1 MIAMIKLCLEGLKE
15 KKGRTTLVS
24 LSIAIGVFSIL
35 IISIISDNGIILI
48 NDELDSLGISGVSI
62 SRPTAEFSEQF
73 TNDELEKI
81 KQIEYVE
88 NATPIVTSYG
98 YLKNDENNKS
108 LVCGIDENA
117 KSVISLEVVSG
128 QKINK
133 TDIISNNKVCLID
146 QDTAEKMFSNKM
158 ALGKKINVFIG
169 GSSEEYTVIGLVEA
183 SSSILQTS
191 VGDLLPT
198 IIYVP
203 YTTLQYQLGTTKIE
217 QIAVNFTSN
226 SNTDFYINRLENI
239 LNDKDLY
246 ASKLQIEDLNKQ
258 RDSLNGILNIVST
271 VMKLIGVVSLIVS
284 GLGIMTIMLV
294 SVSEKTKEI
303 GIKKSIGATKG
314 DIAFEFLFE
323 SLIISVIGCV
333 IGIIILFLI
342 LGVGFLFFNLNIS
355 INISTI
361 FITILIALL
370 CGIIFGVYPA
380 TKASKLNP
388 IDALRNE

>member
-1 MIAMIKLCLEGLKE
+1 MIAMIKLCLAGLKE
-15 KKGRTTLVS
+15 KKGRTALVS

-62 SRPTAEFSEQF
+62 SRPTAELSEQF

-81 KQIEYVE
+81 KKTEYVE
-88 NATPIVTSYG
+88 NATPIVTAYG
-98 YLKNDENNKS
+98 YLKNNEDNKS

-117 KSVISLEVVSG
+117 KSVISLDVVAG
-128 QKINK
+128 EKISK
-133 TDIISNNKVCLID
+133 ADIISKNNVCLID
-146 QDTAEKMFSNKM
+146 NATAEKIFGNKM
-158 ALGKKINVFIG
+158 FLGKTIDIYLG

-183 SSSILQTS
+183 SSNILQTS

-203 YTTLQYQLGTTKIE
+203 YTTLQYQMGSTKIE

-226 SNTDFYINRLENI
+226 DDTDFYIKRLTNL
-239 LNDKDLY
+239 LNNKDLY
-246 ASKLQIEDLNKQ
+246 TSKLQIEDLNKQ

-303 GIKKSIGATKG
+303 GIKKSIGAKKG

-323 SLIISVIGCV
+323 SLTISVIGCV
-333 IGIIILFLI
+333 IGLIILFFVITAVYL
-342 LGVGFLFFNLNIS
+342 FLNMKVA
-355 INISTI
+355 INFATIISTV
-361 FITILIALL
+361 FIAIL

-380 TKASKLNP
+380 IKASMLNP